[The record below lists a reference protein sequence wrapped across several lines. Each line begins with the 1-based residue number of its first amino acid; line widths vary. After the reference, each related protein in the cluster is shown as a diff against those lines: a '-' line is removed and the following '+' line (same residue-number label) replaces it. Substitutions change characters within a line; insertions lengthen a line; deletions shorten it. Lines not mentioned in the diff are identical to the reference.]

1 MGQIKEIEYAGN
13 EAGMSKKIARR
24 ISGVGHRL
32 SPMER
37 LGLAYCRLEGLHWDE
52 YIGPKPK
59 GWDNARD
66 DERFA
71 IVQEHLRR
79 IETILGKVYLD
90 RCRWVYD
97 ARSSEQ
103 SWIEFRQRMYLQDQ
117 QRFYAE
123 YTQAMPMPS
132 RQSTYQP
139 SNAVDHTGQGKK
151 CKQGRDKKLK
161 LIPSF
166 IGKLFFK

>member
-1 MGQIKEIEYAGN
+1 
-13 EAGMSKKIARR
+13 MSKKIARR
-24 ISGVGHRL
+24 IGGAGHRL

-37 LGLAYCRLEGLHWDE
+37 LGLAYCRLEGLYWDE
-52 YIGPKPK
+52 YIGPKPE

-66 DERFA
+66 YERFV

-79 IETILGKVYLD
+79 IETMLGKVYLD

-97 ARSSEQ
+97 TRRSEQ
-103 SWIEFRQRMYLQDQ
+103 SWIEFRQRMYMWDQ

-123 YTQAMPMPS
+123 YTQATPMPS
-132 RQSTYQP
+132 GPSTYQS
-139 SNAVDHTGQGKK
+139 SNAVNNPWQGKK
-151 CKQGRDKKLK
+151 RKQSRNQKLN

-166 IGKLFFK
+166 IRELFFK